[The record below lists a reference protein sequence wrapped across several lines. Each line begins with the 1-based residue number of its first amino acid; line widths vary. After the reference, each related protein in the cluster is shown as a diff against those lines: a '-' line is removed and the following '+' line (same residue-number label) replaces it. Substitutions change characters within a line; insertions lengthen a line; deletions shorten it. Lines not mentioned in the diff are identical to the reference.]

1 MAGPPPPP
9 TPPPTP
15 APGPSNPPSTV
26 STSPPSPAEVAQQQI
41 ETQVDLEAETGLKI
55 RGILGGLPVAEQTQ
69 EYFAVFEEAG
79 DTGPEIIDKTQFRI
93 TYLVDSDLG
102 TSKPSADS
110 DTAIN
115 MTQNFERGRT
125 CVVRADNATVLNQNL
140 TGKQE
145 IYNVGSVALIATTET
160 GSSPQAYNTTMSFSD
175 PRGQD
180 IVSDAEDVS
189 CLFTAGNPNTPLG
202 TGEDTLMSYP
212 NAIKPI
218 SGSDFL
224 SIGPGTDGIFNTI
237 TWNANTTEAG
247 TRVVVQGN
255 AFIQNGNESPTMGV
269 TGKVTLEFDDGGT
282 GNFFALDTHHF
293 AISPGD
299 TTYHYP
305 DVYSAPF
312 FKNYVIGSK
321 FRIRVSRTG
330 LSSNTIRI
338 RGGNFRVRQEYLPG
352 EVVIEGL
359 NATFAPYWENQYT
372 NYDPPTGSG
381 YSVLTASAGF
391 SYFINSNFRAKLS
404 PESAAFDPKG
414 DTVTFSPIITDLN
427 MTPGDEIRFEYNKNK
442 VHTVTNVTEFENGTI
457 AITLSPQISTGS
469 NVDHFT
475 YYRIQQDGGY
485 VLINTEKNN
494 TVAGEQPFSGI
505 ILPEYPTEDLKNKS
519 DQLIYQLK
527 EANIIEK

>member
-15 APGPSNPPSTV
+15 APGPSNPPSNAP
-26 STSPPSPAEVAQQQI
+26 TSPPSPAEEAQEQI
-41 ETQVDLEAETGLKI
+41 NKQNDLEAETGLRI
-55 RGILGGLPVAEQTQ
+55 RGVLGGLPVAEQTQ

-79 DTGPEIIDKTQFRI
+79 DTGPEIIDKTQFRV
-93 TYLVDSDLG
+93 TYLVDSQLG
-102 TSKPSADS
+102 TSKPAPDS
-110 DTAIN
+110 DSAIN
-115 MTQNFERGRT
+115 ITQNFERGKN

-140 TGKQE
+140 TGRQN

-160 GSSPQAYNTTMSFSD
+160 GSAPGAYNTTMSFSD

-180 IVSDAEDVS
+180 IIQDAEDVS
-189 CLFTAGNPNTPLG
+189 LLFTAGNPSTPLPNQG
-202 TGEDTLMSYP
+202 DNVLIAYP
-212 NAIKPI
+212 NVVKAI

-224 SIGPGTDGIFNTI
+224 SYNVNTL
-237 TWNANTTEAG
+237 TFVTNTTEAG

-255 AFIQNGNESPTMGV
+255 VFVQNGDQNNSQGV
-269 TGKVTLEFDDGGT
+269 SGKVELEFDDGGT
-282 GNFFALDTHHF
+282 GTFNVVDTNFFSIA
-293 AISPGD
+293 PGD
-299 TTYHYP
+299 TQYHYP

-312 FKNYVIGSK
+312 FKNFVTDSK
-321 FRIRVSRTG
+321 FRIRITKTDMGPNS
-330 LSSNTIRI
+330 III
-338 RGGNFRVRQEYLPG
+338 RGGNFRVRQEYIPG
-352 EVVIEGL
+352 DVFIDGL
-359 NATFAPYWENQYT
+359 NSTTAPYWESTYT

-391 SYFINSNFRAKLS
+391 SYFINSDFRARLS
-404 PESAAFDPKG
+404 DESAAFDPKG
-414 DTVTFSPIITDLN
+414 DTVTFSPIITNLN
-427 MTPGDEIRFEYNKNK
+427 MAPGDEIRFEYNKNK
-442 VHTVTNVTEFENGTI
+442 VHTIMDVTEFENGTV
-457 AITLSPQISTGS
+457 ALTLSPQISTGS

-485 VLINTEKNN
+485 VIVNTEKNN

-505 ILPEYPTEDLKNKS
+505 ILPEYPTQDLKDRS